1 MEMKPHMSRLSR
13 SALVLVLSLTAT
25 ASFAQQLE
33 REPPPAGEPKPQP
46 YLAAGESVDFHVL
59 APPPAKGSVE
69 DDTDW
74 QTVEALQ
81 KASPARRELAALDEK
96 FVYSRFDEVLG
107 RPIDRKTTPVL
118 VNLLNRAMRDVGATA
133 FPAKDYFQ
141 RPRPFQLLQLEHTCS
156 SEPPPKPEANPTRG
170 SSYPSGHSSGGW
182 AVAMILARV
191 APARAEAIL
200 SRAAEYAESRVVCGR
215 HFPSDLAA
223 GQAVAAAVI
232 ARLDASPDFQH
243 DLVAARAELAR

>member
-1 MEMKPHMSRLSR
+1 MSRL

-25 ASFAQQLE
+25 PSFAQQLE
-33 REPPPAGEPKPQP
+33 REAPPASDPKPQP
-46 YLAAGESVDFHVL
+46 YLAGESVDFHLVL
-59 APPPAKGSVE
+59 APPPAKGSAE
-69 DDTDW
+69 DDADR
-74 QTVEALQ
+74 QSVEALQ
-81 KASPARRELAALDEK
+81 KASPARREIAALDEK
-96 FVYSRFDEVLG
+96 FVYSRFDDVFG

-141 RPRPFQLLQLEHTCS
+141 RPRPFQRLQLDHTCS

-215 HFPSDLAA
+215 HFPSDVAA

-232 ARLDASPDFQH
+232 ARLDASPDFQR
-243 DLVAARAELAR
+243 DLATARAELAH